1 MVIEDDLD
9 NLESIVDLLQ
19 EEGYDVMT
27 ARTGQ
32 EAAERLHGTHPRVLI
47 VDYLLPDTNG
57 TELVQRLRREVPGP
71 PVPVIFLTATID
83 PIDSIGAPIVKK
95 PIALAE
101 FLDVLGRA
109 CGSAPAP
116 T

>member
-19 EEGYDVMT
+19 EEGYDVVT

-32 EAAERLHGTHPRVLI
+32 EASERLLASHPRVLI

-57 TELVQRLRREVPGP
+57 AELVHRLRREVPGP
-71 PVPVIFLTATID
+71 PVPVIFLTATLD
-83 PIDSIGAPIVKK
+83 PIDAAGAPVVKK

-101 FLDVLGRA
+101 FLEVLGRTCA
-109 CGSAPAP
+109 MAPVP
-116 T
+116 S